1 MPGSKVSIRLP
12 SASVRALPS
21 VSSSW
26 TPVTKAA
33 KQASIFF
40 RTSSASS

>member
-1 MPGSKVSIRLP
+1 MPGSKVSTRLP
-12 SASVRALPS
+12 SAAVFARPR
-21 VSSSW
+21 VSSSC